1 VLLMLA
7 WQRKAP
13 AFFRGET
20 LSKVTH
26 EFVLAHEEGID
37 SGARLPDS
45 HEALVIAPDLSNLPP
60 GQHAVEVRTEGEIRR
75 DEDERHHSGP
85 S

>member
-1 VLLMLA
+1 
-7 WQRKAP
+7 
-13 AFFRGET
+13 
-20 LSKVTH
+20 
-26 EFVLAHEEGID
+26 AHEEGID